1 MNNGISYFPLDVH
14 LDDKFELIEAEFG
27 LTGFAVVVKI
37 FQKIYGGQGYYCEWT
52 NDVALLFSRSVG
64 LGCSAVSEIVR
75 ASVRRGIF
83 DKELF
88 DKYSILTSKGIQNRY
103 FEVVNRRKKV
113 EVKKEYLLVQL
124 GSNLKNVCILS
135 ENVDIFSKNA
145 YISEQRKGK
154 ERKGKESRGKEEQT
168 AANATLV
175 KLISLYEKNI
185 APMTSI
191 VLDNISDWLNDVE
204 PGVIEYA
211 IKEAVEHDKR
221 NWKYIHAIIN
231 NHFNAGRTTLAA
243 VETAKRSYN
252 PKNTEKVFT
261 EGDIDYA
268 AIERQMMGGL
278 S

>member
-231 NHFNAGRTTLAA
+231 NHFNAGRSTLAA
-243 VETAKRSYN
+243 VEAANRSFN
-252 PKNTEKVFT
+252 AKNTEKVFDS
-261 EGDIDYA
+261 GGIDYA
-268 AIERQMMGGL
+268 ALEKQMMEGL
-278 S
+278 R